1 MNAQRLA
8 GTARLLAVDIGN
20 TAVKSALFTA
30 IPPAIGT
37 LPTPDFTSESPAF
50 AGNEAALPESWPLEG
65 VPWFVSSVNRPLW
78 ERLLDWHARRG
89 LRPAPRLLALAD
101 LPLRVDVEFPEKV
114 GLDRLATAVAADW
127 LRTPARPAVVVDA
140 GTALK
145 VHALSAEGVFLGGA
159 ILPGLRLASESL
171 HANTDRLPR
180 VPVSTNDVPPAA
192 IGRHTEAAIRSGIYW
207 GAVGAVRELLARMRV
222 ELAADPQVFITGGD
236 AAGLAPLIDHDTRF
250 VPHLCLAGIALI
262 ALKRLALRTAADD
275 GAGE

>member
-1 MNAQRLA
+1 MNAD
-8 GTARLLAVDIGN
+8 GPGGNARLLAVDIGN
-20 TAVKSALFTA
+20 TAVKAAMFAAL
-30 IPPAIGT
+30 PPASGT
-37 LPTPDFTSESPAF
+37 LPTPDFTAEAPA
-50 AGNEAALPESWPLEG
+50 GVENEAALPESWPLDG
-65 VPWFVSSVNRPLW
+65 VPWFVSSVNRPLY
-78 ERLLDWHARRG
+78 ERLMAWHARRE
-89 LRPAPRLLALAD
+89 LQPAPRLLALHD
-101 LPLRVDVEFPEKV
+101 LPLRVDVEFPERV
-114 GLDRLATAVAADW
+114 GLDRLATAVAANW

-145 VHALSAEGVFLGGA
+145 VHAVSADGVFLGGA

-207 GAVGAVRELLARMRV
+207 GAVGAVRELLSRMRV

-236 AAGLAPLIDHDTRF
+236 AAGLSPLIDHDTRF

-262 ALKRLALRTAADD
+262 AHNCLARPAAQSPR
-275 GAGE
+275 ENS